1 MSKVQE
7 YLKNK
12 KIQEIGLPKLCI
24 VKSSPEGVKKPVER
38 QVVEIIE
45 NVAFRGDERLPID
58 RYKLENEY
66 PYEVD
71 ILRGENSTKE
81 DGYGSGIG
89 DLWGWSY
96 FSSFSKEDADTYY
109 YSELDR
115 VQKKY
120 KKSLAD

>member
-12 KIQEIGLPKLCI
+12 KTQEMELPKLYI

-45 NVAFRGDERLPID
+45 NVAFRGDEMLPID
-58 RYKLENEY
+58 RYRLEKEY

-96 FSSFSKEDADTYY
+96 FSSFSKEDTERYY
-109 YSELDR
+109 CSEVNR
-115 VQKKY
+115 VQEKY
-120 KKSLAD
+120 KN